1 MTTKE
6 QKKKLEMIQ
15 ESSAGH
21 SMYFLI
27 TSKELMDIFQMLV
40 KVLNDFT
47 IDDVY
52 QTHIE
57 EKKIKSVLR
66 QMVLN
71 NQI

>member
-21 SMYFLI
+21 SMYSLI
-27 TSKELMDIFQMLV
+27 TSKELMDIFQMHMQ
-40 KVLNDFT
+40 VLNEHT
-47 IDDVY
+47 INDVY

-57 EKKIKSVLR
+57 ENKVKSVLR